1 MTTTSVTISDR
12 RQRAGFTLIELSIV
26 VFIMAVVMAICIP
39 SFVRSYNSAILR
51 ETAQTFATT
60 CQYARI
66 QAVTAQ
72 KKAQVHI
79 DLDRQMFWVTQPGRS
94 AESDTTE
101 EQTLKTHEL
110 SKRVWLFSAE
120 RLDDVEGGQR
130 EVLVTFYPNGTCD
143 PVSIILRG
151 VEKGDAVQVT
161 IDPVTTRAEF
171 ESVKL

>member
-1 MTTTSVTISDR
+1 MTTTSAITSDR
-12 RQRAGFTLIELSIV
+12 RWRAGFTLIELSIV
-26 VFIMAVVMAICIP
+26 VFIMAMILAICIP

-66 QAVTAQ
+66 QAVTQQ
-72 KKAQVHI
+72 KKAVLHV

-94 AESDTTE
+94 ADSDATE

-110 SKRVWLFSAE
+110 SKRVWLYSAE
-120 RLDDVEGGQR
+120 RLDDTEGGQR
-130 EVLVTFYPNGTCD
+130 EVQITFYPNGTCD
-143 PVSIILRG
+143 PVSIVLRG
-151 VEKGDAVQVT
+151 VEKGDAIQVT

-171 ESVKL
+171 GAVKP